1 MDELNQN
8 SEENFFP
15 DKIEQN
21 NVANIANVANVD
33 KFDLSKQINPL
44 EDGRKKAL
52 DIIDGVLSVC
62 TEQPELLASPDFI
75 QSVQF
80 IREHHQ
86 GDWLVIRCKI
96 KDAKPSGVPLADID
110 SVTRPAS
117 ELCSD
122 DGNVSAALI
131 KLVTDSGQLI
141 FDPEQDRAY
150 LSVQIKNAHHLL
162 SLESKAFI
170 DWLSASYYFSTRNGD
185 EGVGKSASEQQI
197 KQARFALSGIAK
209 HDGKHEKIHLRAA
222 QYEGAV
228 YIYLGDDQRRLIE
241 VLPTGWRLIESDK
254 SPVKF
259 WQPSA
264 MQSLPVPSDKSNLML
279 LWDFLNIPENDRLL
293 VLAWILETF
302 RPETPFPILALS
314 GQQGCAKSST
324 QNKIRQ
330 LIDHNSVNLRAAP
343 KTVED
348 IFVSAGV
355 NWLSSFENISNLSP
369 SMQDALCT
377 LATGG
382 GFAARKLFTN
392 AEESVIEVKRPVI
405 INSIPNVV
413 TAQDLTDRA
422 ISIELPRI
430 EYREESEISQ
440 KWEDAK
446 PAIMAGLMDLFVDT
460 LARLDDV
467 VLVNPPRMADFT
479 RLGEAMSQAL
489 GYTAGSFDKLYKAN
503 RLESVGRS
511 LEGSPVASAIIEL
524 ADSYTGTGQTV
535 FHNTVKALFEKLT
548 TDHRH
553 NAEAWPRGAKGLA
566 CEIKRQQPAL
576 LSLGIEIIQGKEVER
591 IGESRGLPITIKK
604 SVNVGNVGN
613 VVLKDYAAKEKFDDK
628 GRV

>member
-1 MDELNQN
+1 
-8 SEENFFP
+8 
-15 DKIEQN
+15 
-21 NVANIANVANVD
+21 
-33 KFDLSKQINPL
+33 
-44 EDGRKKAL
+44 
-52 DIIDGVLSVC
+52 
-62 TEQPELLASPDFI
+62 
-75 QSVQF
+75 
-80 IREHHQ
+80 
-86 GDWLVIRCKI
+86 
-96 KDAKPSGVPLADID
+96 
-110 SVTRPAS
+110 
-117 ELCSD
+117 
-122 DGNVSAALI
+122 
-131 KLVTDSGQLI
+131 
-141 FDPEQDRAY
+141 
-150 LSVQIKNAHHLL
+150 
-162 SLESKAFI
+162 
-170 DWLSASYYFSTRNGD
+170 
-185 EGVGKSASEQQI
+185 
-197 KQARFALSGIAK
+197 
-209 HDGKHEKIHLRAA
+209 
-222 QYEGAV
+222 
-228 YIYLGDDQRRLIE
+228 
-241 VLPTGWRLIESDK
+241 
-254 SPVKF
+254 
-259 WQPSA
+259 
-264 MQSLPVPSDKSNLML
+264 
-279 LWDFLNIPENDRLL
+279 
-293 VLAWILETF
+293 
-302 RPETPFPILALS
+302 
-314 GQQGCAKSST
+314 
-324 QNKIRQ
+324 
-330 LIDHNSVNLRAAP
+330 
-343 KTVED
+343 
-348 IFVSAGV
+348 
-355 NWLSSFENISNLSP
+355 
-369 SMQDALCT
+369 
-377 LATGG
+377 
-382 GFAARKLFTN
+382 
-392 AEESVIEVKRPVI
+392 VI